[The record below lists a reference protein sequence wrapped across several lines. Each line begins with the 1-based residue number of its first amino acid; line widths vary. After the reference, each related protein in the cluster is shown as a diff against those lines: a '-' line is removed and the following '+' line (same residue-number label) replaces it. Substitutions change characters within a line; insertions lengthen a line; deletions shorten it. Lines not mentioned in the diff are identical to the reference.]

1 MALTVNTNVASLSVQ
16 RNLNRSSDAV
26 STSMARLSSGL
37 RINSAK
43 DDAAGMQIASRL
55 TTQIK
60 GMTVA
65 ARNAG
70 NAISIAQ
77 TAEGAL
83 QESTNNLQRMRELA
97 IQSKNGDNSQKERD
111 ALNSEFNQSVQELT
125 RLSKS
130 TTFGGGLKLLDGSAG
145 TMTFHVG
152 ANVGRTEEIS
162 LSLSDDFSAESLFIA
177 AKSAAAVPGDDK
189 TTGSVEVVKGE
200 YTALAIDGRGSRN
213 LLPINVTEKMT
224 DDALQKNTAL
234 AAAESALG
242 AIDAVAD
249 PAAYTAQQ
257 AVVATAKAEAD
268 GATTV
273 LKDATELD
281 KKSKPLNDQAIADN
295 IEATIMSIDKAL
307 ETIDAA
313 RSNLGAK
320 QNRFASTISNLN
332 NMVKNTTAAR
342 GQIEDVDFA
351 AETAELTKQQTLQQ
365 ASTAVLAQA
374 NQLPAAVL
382 KLLQ

>member
-16 RNLNRSSDAV
+16 RNLNRSSDAL
-26 STSMARLSSGL
+26 STAMSRLSSGL

-43 DDAAGMQIASRL
+43 DDAAGLQIASRL
-55 TTQIK
+55 TTQIR

-83 QESTNNLQRMRELA
+83 QESTNILQRMRELG
-97 IQSKNGDNSQKERD
+97 IQSKNGDNSQKERT
-111 ALNSEFNQSVQELT
+111 ALNAEFKELTAELT

-130 TTFGGGLKLLDGSAG
+130 TSFGSDLKLLDGSAG
-145 TMTFHVG
+145 TMTFHIG
-152 ANVGRTEEIS
+152 ANVGATEEIS
-162 LSLSDDFSAESLFIA
+162 LSLTDDFSAASLFKAKDAGVASVAVLGTAEVKEVKGVLPVA
-177 AKSAAAVPGDDK
+177 AVAAVPADPTATPPTLGSPAIAEVLEVLAVAASPAVPPVLGRRAYAIGDELIPGID
-189 TTGSVEVVKGE
+189 GKGLYE
-200 YTALAIDGRGSRN
+200 GLARVDEKKPTALELELED
-213 LLPINVTEKMT
+213 
-224 DDALQKNTAL
+224 
-234 AAAESALG
+234 
-242 AIDAVAD
+242 
-249 PAAYTAQQ
+249 
-257 AVVATAKAEAD
+257 AVVAA
-268 GATTV
+268 
-273 LKDATELD
+273 
-281 KKSKPLNDQAIADN
+281 N
-295 IEATIMSIDKAL
+295 IGETIKQIDTAL
-307 ETIDAA
+307 ETINAA
-313 RSNLGAK
+313 RANLGAK

-332 NMVKNTTAAR
+332 NMVKNTTATR

-374 NQLPAAVL
+374 NQLPAAIL